1 MMEKKMKKHKVIFR
15 ILLIVICC
23 MCFTVTGYARA
34 GGGGSS
40 GGSGGGSGS
49 SSGSGSHSHYHGQ
62 GGRRAGPVEMIIWWG
77 TFICMAGAGTIVFHY
92 GIQKAK
98 RKSLCSISWTAVAV

>member
-62 GGRRAGPVEMIIWWG
+62 GGRR
-77 TFICMAGAGTIVFHY
+77 GAVVRLRRAIRNPLALLPHVGLSPN
-92 GIQKAK
+92 K
-98 RKSLCSISWTAVAV
+98 L

>member
-1 MMEKKMKKHKVIFR
+1 MKKHKVIFR

-40 GGSGGGSGS
+40 GGSGEDLEAV
-49 SSGSGSHSHYHGQ
+49 
-62 GGRRAGPVEMIIWWG
+62 RAVERIVIITG
-77 TFICMAGAGTIVFHY
+77 KEEDAEDRL
-92 GIQKAK
+92 K
-98 RKSLCSISWTAVAV
+98 